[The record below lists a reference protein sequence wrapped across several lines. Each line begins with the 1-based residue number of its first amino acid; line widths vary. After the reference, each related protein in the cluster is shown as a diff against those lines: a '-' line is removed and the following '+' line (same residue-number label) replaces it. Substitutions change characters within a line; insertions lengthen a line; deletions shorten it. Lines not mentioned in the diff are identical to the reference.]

1 MTLAKTRHAKW
12 VAKGKPVMTDKQRQ
26 EWRESRQKPVE
37 SITVQ
42 LSDADK
48 SEIER
53 NLQAG
58 VIKF

>member
-1 MTLAKTRHAKW
+1 MSLAQQRHAEW
-12 VAKGKPVMTDKQRQ
+12 VSKGKPVMTDKQRQ

>member
-1 MTLAKTRHAKW
+1 MKFSSQCHEAWL
-12 VAKGKPVMTDKQRQ
+12 AKGKPIMTDKEREQ
-26 EWRESRQKPVE
+26 WRSDHQKPVE

>member
-1 MTLAKTRHAKW
+1 MGLSQQRHAEW
-12 VAKGKPVMTDKQRQ
+12 LVKGKPIMTDKEREQ
-26 EWRESRQKPVE
+26 WRSDRQKPVK

-53 NLQAG
+53 KLQAG
-58 VIKF
+58 IIKF

>member
-1 MTLAKTRHAKW
+1 MSLAQQRHVEW

-42 LSDADK
+42 LSYTDK
-48 SEIER
+48 SKIEH